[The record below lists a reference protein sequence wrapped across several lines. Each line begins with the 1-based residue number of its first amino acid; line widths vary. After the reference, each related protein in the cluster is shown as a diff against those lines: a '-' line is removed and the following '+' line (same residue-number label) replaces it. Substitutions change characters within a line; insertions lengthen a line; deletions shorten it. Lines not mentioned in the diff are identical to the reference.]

1 MNDLSAWLH
10 RVALGMLLAVV
21 ILGALTARI
30 VARGEAELRR
40 SDVAFNRGD
49 LREAV
54 LYARRA
60 AALYAPGAPHVPSA
74 YARLSAVALGAEA
87 SGEPE
92 VARQAWGAM
101 RGAALETRH
110 LWTPHAADLDRA
122 NANLARLA
130 SAPASV
136 QNGDHGRATPREM
149 LARDDAPQ
157 AAWILVLGAGF
168 GLFAAGL
175 GLFALLGL
183 TPSGKISGNIGWA
196 ALALTAMGVACWT
209 LAVYRA

>member
-1 MNDLSAWLH
+1 MTDLSVWLH
-10 RVALGMLLAVV
+10 RVALGMLLGVV
-21 ILGALTARI
+21 ILGVLTARI

-40 SDVAFNRGD
+40 SDVAFDRGD

-87 SGEPE
+87 SGDPE

-110 LWTPHAADLDRA
+110 LWTPRSADLERA

-130 SAPASV
+130 AMPAG
-136 QNGDHGRATPREM
+136 GDHGRQSLRDR

-157 AAWILVLGAGF
+157 APWVLVLGAGF
-168 GLFAAGL
+168 GLFSAGL
-175 GLFALLGL
+175 GLFALRGL
-183 TPSGKISGNIGWA
+183 TPAGKISGRAGWA
-196 ALALTAMGVACWT
+196 ALGLAVMGVACWT